1 LEILWQFG
9 IFSLILVY
17 CVKKNLATLC
27 IVWAWSLIRNKKPTV
42 LFERHCHATEKSEAI
57 ACARSCRSSLLT
69 GGGPKRNNRKK
80 WRAEEEERHKGL
92 LTKKNPV
99 RISKKYWRRQL
110 PVVFAGELSGSAL
123 GVVAVHF
130 VGPIAAVVLVVALP
144 RVEDAAAV
152 AATEFGRFAEK
163 KL

>member
-1 LEILWQFG
+1 
-9 IFSLILVY
+9 
-17 CVKKNLATLC
+17 
-27 IVWAWSLIRNKKPTV
+27 
-42 LFERHCHATEKSEAI
+42 
-57 ACARSCRSSLLT
+57 
-69 GGGPKRNNRKK
+69 
-80 WRAEEEERHKGL
+80 L